1 MIRQYQKQEIIT
13 EATFPF
19 TQRKLRYQLKY
30 QGKISKKG
38 KQLPDK
44 RFDSSTEGLMYIFI
58 SVRNTSFLC
67 GAEIRD
73 VQQEEKSC

>member
-44 RFDSSTEGLMYIFI
+44 RFDSSTERLGIVL
-58 SVRNTSFLC
+58 
-67 GAEIRD
+67 
-73 VQQEEKSC
+73 